1 MEVSWHL
8 CHCWWSTMVQLIEW
22 LSGKLELFRLR
33 TGRLWLQHSFD
44 ICNGNRKSIF
54 FFLQSLCYIAC
65 ATVGKGREKSKTT
78 YKSEQNTRGPNFHLV
93 SFVCKRFLPTCRPTV
108 TPTSQPARFCHQII
122 FKDLFNQKISA
133 PPR

>member
-1 MEVSWHL
+1 
-8 CHCWWSTMVQLIEW
+8 MVQLIEW

-93 SFVCKRFLPTCRPTV
+93 SFVCKEDFQKVPSYLPAHCDNNHPTH
-108 TPTSQPARFCHQII
+108 PFFHQII
-122 FKDLFNQKISA
+122 FKDIFNLKLSA
-133 PPR
+133 QPR